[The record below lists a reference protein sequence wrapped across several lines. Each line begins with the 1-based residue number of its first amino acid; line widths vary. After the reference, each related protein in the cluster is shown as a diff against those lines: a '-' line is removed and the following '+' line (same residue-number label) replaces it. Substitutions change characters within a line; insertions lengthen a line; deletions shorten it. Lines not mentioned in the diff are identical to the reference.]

1 MSNQVVAVPGYPSA
15 AARHRAEEAYHA
27 RHVGM
32 WVFLA
37 SDCVLFGG
45 LVGAYWALHGR
56 SVAGPSPSQALAVVP
71 AAVATSLLLASSLTM
86 ALAIAFAARARLIH
100 ARLWLVVTVLL
111 GSGFLGIQGSEYI
124 GMASHG
130 LALGTNVFAATFY
143 SLTGTHGTHV
153 LTGLLWLV
161 GTLVNSLRRG
171 RLGEEHARAFLL
183 AGLYWHFVDI
193 VWMIIFPV
201 VYLMPFA
208 R

>member
-1 MSNQVVAVPGYPSA
+1 VSDHAVAVPGYPSA
-15 AARHRAEEAYHA
+15 AARRRAEEAYHT

-56 SVAGPSPSQALAVVP
+56 SFTGPSPSQALAVVP
-71 AAVATSLLLASSLTM
+71 ATVATVLLLASSLTM
-86 ALAIAFAARARLIH
+86 ALAIACVARTRLIP
-100 ARLWLVVTVLL
+100 ARLWLIATMLL

-124 GMASHG
+124 GMARHG
-130 LALGTNVFAATFY
+130 LALETNVFGATFY
-143 SLTGTHGTHV
+143 TLTGTHGTHV

-161 GTLVNSLRRG
+161 GVLVNSVRRG
-171 RLGEEHARAFLL
+171 RLEEEHARAFLL
-183 AGLYWHFVDI
+183 AGLYWHFVDM